1 MWHYQRVHATNT
13 PLVSSHNALQPVHW
27 LVAALRSPRE
37 HWVGPTWAWQEKTQR
52 LWFFNDG
59 KWEDVL
65 ILLTSSRGIHANL
78 VKHIH
83 ISCECKGWNKNTLN
97 KYIVSDCYKHVKSP
111 RKCHDHIAG
120 SRCYLQSDWM
130 PTSLQILPTGEWVK
144 TYNAMFGRWAPQ
156 LAALFMLRHLSF
168 DP

>member
-1 MWHYQRVHATNT
+1 MWHYQRVHAINI

-97 KYIVSDCYKHVKSP
+97 KYIVSDCGNPIVVNTLSRRGNATTTLQAVGATSKVTECQQVC
-111 RKCHDHIAG
+111 RFCQLGNG
-120 SRCYLQSDWM
+120 SKPTM
-130 PTSLQILPTGEWVK
+130 PCSADEHH
-144 TYNAMFGRWAPQ
+144 N
-156 LAALFMLRHLSF
+156 
-168 DP
+168 